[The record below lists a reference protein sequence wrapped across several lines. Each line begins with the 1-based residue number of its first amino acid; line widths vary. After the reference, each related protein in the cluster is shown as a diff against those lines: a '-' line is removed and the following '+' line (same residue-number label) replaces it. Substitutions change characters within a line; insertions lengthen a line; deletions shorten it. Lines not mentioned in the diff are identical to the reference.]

1 MEKVKSHTEEKY
13 SSYFASRGVSPEM
26 YANASLP
33 IWLEELLA
41 DKDKNLPIL
50 DIGCGFG
57 QNIVALQKAGFTN
70 VRGIDVSEEAV
81 AYCRYKNLPVTL
93 MDVNEYQ
100 GEKYE
105 FILMSHVLEHLPKDN
120 IIKIIMSIRDNVMCN
135 GGAMLTGA

>member
-1 MEKVKSHTEEKY
+1 
-13 SSYFASRGVSPEM
+13 M

-41 DKDKNLPIL
+41 DKDKNMPIL

-57 QNIVALQKAGFTN
+57 QSIVALQKAGFTN
-70 VRGIDVSEEAV
+70 VRGIDVSEKAV

-100 GEKYE
+100 GEKMGGYYACRY
-105 FILMSHVLEHLPKDN
+105 LMLNQIQIVIGRMKISRTIRCLQQAACCMFLERPALA
-120 IIKIIMSIRDNVMCN
+120 I
-135 GGAMLTGA
+135 